1 MSTARHDTYPAI
13 DPSKSNFAG
22 KVVLV
27 TGASKGIGKA
37 ISLAFTQANVSSL
50 ILLARSDLSAV
61 KAACEAA
68 QRPGQNLKVLTIRT
82 DVTKTADVVAAAQ
95 KVKETFG
102 RLDILINNAGY
113 LEAVTLLGESDPA
126 DWWTSFEVNVKGTYE
141 PIRAFLPL
149 LIESGGDKTVLNISS
164 VGAHFVDP
172 TFAAYKVLNLS
183 HLASDLGADPLYD
196 QASKL
201 AVLRLTE
208 IINAEYGAKGV
219 LAHVV
224 HPGEIAT
231 DMSHKM
237 PEDFKKRLVDTPE
250 VGAHALTWL
259 VRERR
264 EWLAGRYIS
273 CQWDVDELLAKRQ
286 DIIDGDKLRVRM
298 VV

>member
-1 MSTARHDTYPAI
+1 MPMDNGFDFVSTARHDTYPAI

-172 TFAAYKVLNLS
+172 TFAAYK
-183 HLASDLGADPLYD
+183 
-196 QASKL
+196 ASKL